1 MAHYV
6 EVLRHARKLFVKN
19 IQLCNI
25 DRIALG
31 GGTPDDET
39 MVSDDL
45 SHVKLT
51 EWGFGLAF
59 GKDLQ
64 QGTSS
69 PCMTFNS
76 PSLSRYHAD
85 GSRFEVAN
93 MEFWTLTPCISL
105 DEAKSLEKSMHMID
119 SCSRSVL

>member
-1 MAHYV
+1 MCH
-6 EVLRHARKLFVKN
+6 
-19 IQLCNI
+19 I
-25 DRIALG
+25 DRIAVG
-31 GGTPDDET
+31 GGSPDDCST
-39 MVSDDL
+39 VNDDL
-45 SHVKLT
+45 SHIKLT

-64 QGTSS
+64 TGTSS

-76 PSLSRYHAD
+76 PSLSRYHED

-105 DEAKSLEKSMHMID
+105 DEAKRMEKTKDFFSAN
-119 SCSRSVL
+119 SVAW